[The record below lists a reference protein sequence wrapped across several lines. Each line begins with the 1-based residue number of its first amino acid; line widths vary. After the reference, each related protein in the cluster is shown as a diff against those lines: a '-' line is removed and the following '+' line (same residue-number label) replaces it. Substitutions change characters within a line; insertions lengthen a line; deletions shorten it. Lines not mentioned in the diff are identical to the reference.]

1 MNRSPRLPRARTRP
15 SPGQLGMFDPALLT
29 RATRRYPE
37 AIRIVPAS
45 TGAPLVLLAGGAPR
59 PAAPVVA
66 IAARKAA

>member
-45 TGAPLVLLAGGAPR
+45 TGAPLVLLPGGAPR
-59 PAAPVVA
+59 RAPAVA
-66 IAARKAA
+66 IVKRAA